1 MLWIKLVYNKNY
13 LLVLFVINSKFDN
26 ESYCIKFFY
35 YNKWEMYMSIYFIK
49 FDFKEFN
56 NREIWLVGEFM
67 FIKV

>member
-1 MLWIKLVYNKNY
+1 MG
-13 LLVLFVINSKFDN
+13 
-26 ESYCIKFFY
+26 
-35 YNKWEMYMSIYFIK
+35 IYFIK

>member
-1 MLWIKLVYNKNY
+1 
-13 LLVLFVINSKFDN
+13 
-26 ESYCIKFFY
+26 
-35 YNKWEMYMSIYFIK
+35 MYIGIYFIK